1 MEPLTLGSTLAHY
14 RLESVLGKGGM
25 GVVYLAQ
32 DQRLH
37 RPVAV
42 KVLAADR
49 LDSRSRDR
57 LRAEGLVLSSL
68 SHPNVAT
75 IFDFGREGHVDY
87 LVMEFV
93 PGTTLDALLAG
104 GPLRSDRVAAL
115 GMQLARGLAAAH
127 AADVIHRDIKP
138 GNVRVTPDG
147 LLKILDFGVATSPAI
162 PAWSDTTRSGARV
175 FQALAGTCRYMA
187 PERLRGGAAD
197 ARSDIFSAGVVLYE
211 MACARAPFT
220 DDHPIRLIEAILN
233 GRFPRPRSVNPE
245 LDPSIE
251 VVIMRALM
259 PEPAARYR
267 NAGELAAALEPL
279 TIGRPD
285 RARWGRGAMRSIR
298 AAATRLWSLV
308 SSVTVHFGPDS
319 RGLAAVDLPDQ
330 PVERV

>member
-1 MEPLTLGSTLAHY
+1 MERLTLGRTLAHY
-14 RLESVLGKGGM
+14 RLDSILGKGGM

-32 DQRLH
+32 DLRLH

-42 KVLAADR
+42 KVLAPDR
-49 LDSRSRDR
+49 LDSRGRDR

-75 IFDFGREGHVDY
+75 LFDLGSDGAIDY
-87 LVMEFV
+87 LVMEYV
-93 PGTTLDALLAG
+93 PGATLEALLSD
-104 GPLRSDRVAAL
+104 GPLPNGRVVSL
-115 GMQLARGLAAAH
+115 GVQLALGLAAAH
-127 AADVIHRDIKP
+127 AADVIHRDIKS
-138 GNVRVTPDG
+138 GNLRVTPDG
-147 LLKILDFGVATSPAI
+147 LLKILDFGVATSPTV
-162 PAWSDTTRSGARV
+162 PAWTDTTRSGARV

-211 MACARAPFT
+211 MACACAPFT
-220 DDHPIRLIEAILN
+220 DDHPIRLIEAILT
-233 GRFPRPRSVNPE
+233 GRFPPPRSINPQ

-251 VVIMRALM
+251 VVIMRALA
-259 PEPAARYR
+259 PDPARRYR
-267 NAGELAAALEPL
+267 DAGELAAALEPL
-279 TIGRPD
+279 ALGRRD
-285 RARWGRGAMRSIR
+285 RGLWKERALRSIR
-298 AAATRLWSLV
+298 TAARGIRDAA